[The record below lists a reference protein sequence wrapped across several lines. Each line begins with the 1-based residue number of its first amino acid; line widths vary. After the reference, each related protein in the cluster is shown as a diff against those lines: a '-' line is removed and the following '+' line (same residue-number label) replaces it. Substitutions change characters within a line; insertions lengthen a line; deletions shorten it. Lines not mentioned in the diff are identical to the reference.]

1 MYVEQKFSA
10 LANTRNI
17 IRIPVCTIIFM
28 AAARNTSSLTQI
40 EVVFTESLLAA
51 FGSVKV
57 IYTILLSIKI
67 VPFLFDIICL
77 QFYLTNENHSMFN

>member
-1 MYVEQKFSA
+1 
-10 LANTRNI
+10 
-17 IRIPVCTIIFM
+17 M

-67 VPFLFDIICL
+67 VLFLFDITCL
-77 QFYLTNENHSMFN
+77 QFYLINEKWKPISVQLSFKGSIYACQSCMS